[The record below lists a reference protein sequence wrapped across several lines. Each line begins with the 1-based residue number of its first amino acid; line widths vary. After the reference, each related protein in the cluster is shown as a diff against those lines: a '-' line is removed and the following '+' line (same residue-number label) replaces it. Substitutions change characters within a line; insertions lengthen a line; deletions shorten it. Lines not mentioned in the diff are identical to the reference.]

1 MCAEQDSET
10 SALLCSVQGIF
21 HILLA
26 RSPALRGRSVSIL
39 EDCGRERKMGEVM
52 LLLLT
57 VMVMMMV
64 LLLLLIMVVVMTVV
78 MKECW
83 Q

>member
-1 MCAEQDSET
+1 M
-10 SALLCSVQGIF
+10 QGIF

-64 LLLLLIMVVVMTVV
+64 LLLLLMMVVVMTVV
-78 MKECW
+78 MEECW